1 MSKAKD
7 EGLGILDDI
16 AEDEGDIT
24 AQGLL
29 DWARLREAIAELKR
43 RGINIRVTWLPIL
56 LAILAAIPDLMD
68 AIQRFIDAIKKPT
81 PVTP

>member
-1 MSKAKD
+1 MS
-7 EGLGILDDI
+7 LGILDDI
-16 AEDEGDIT
+16 AEDEIS

-43 RGINIRVTWLPIL
+43 RGGNIRVSWLPIL

-68 AIQRFIDAIKKPT
+68 AIQRFIDAIKKPAPT
-81 PVTP
+81 P